1 MQVLWAQGWRE
12 WHGADPS
19 QLAKK
24 PRDKSL
30 SHFLGT
36 SRKREFMD
44 PKQQIPSKSSSPLSL
59 PGWFEIFWIYLTL
72 LDGIFSWFFH
82 GMSGSRVWEAN
93 VCLCAG
99 AARRGFPGIWTG
111 SWKDPGS
118 ASKDSREFWALELGW
133 GHGRAGAEHGVG
145 LAVGFLGITELGK
158 DQGWVRRAQLEAG
171 WDPRNPRGYP
181 SLVPAWNDGERTTE
195 KGEYSLCVPLGFVS
209 HQLGGTDTIPGHLPM
224 EFSPGI
230 LSSWEHT

>member
-19 QLAKK
+19 QLTKK

-82 GMSGSRVWEAN
+82 GMSGSWVWEAN
-93 VCLCAG
+93 VCLCITWSSQERIPWNLDRKLEG
-99 AARRGFPGIWTG
+99 SRLCFQGFQGVLGPGIGMGTRQGRSRARGGFGCGVFRDNRAWKRPGMGQESTAGGRVG
-111 SWKDPGS
+111 SKE
-118 ASKDSREFWALELGW
+118 SK
-133 GHGRAGAEHGVG
+133 G
-145 LAVGFLGITELGK
+145 LS
-158 DQGWVRRAQLEAG
+158 Q
-171 WDPRNPRGYP
+171 PC
-181 SLVPAWNDGERTTE
+181 S
-195 KGEYSLCVPLGFVS
+195 S
-209 HQLGGTDTIPGHLPM
+209 M
-224 EFSPGI
+224 E
-230 LSSWEHT
+230 